1 MDAASVIDF
10 GRTFFVI
17 HDKRQEGQKKRGSLL
32 TTKSCSMAADSI
44 TLY

>member
-10 GRTFFVI
+10 GRTFFVL
-17 HDKRQEGQKKRGSLL
+17 HDRRQEGRNIRGSLL
-32 TTKSCSMAADSI
+32 TKSRSMAADSI